1 MIGKTIAHYQV
12 VGKLGEGG
20 MGVVYKARDLH
31 LDRFLALKLLPPER
45 VADPERKRRF
55 VQEAKAASALN
66 HPNIVHIYELGE
78 FEGAQFIA
86 MEYVEGKTL
95 DQLIGRKGL
104 RLNDALKSAVQIA
117 DALSKAHSAGIIHRD
132 LKPGNVMVTESGL
145 VKVLDFGLAKLT
157 EPAETDTQI
166 ETETIRA
173 DEEKKRETKEGVIVG
188 TTAYMSPEQAEGK
201 SLDARS
207 DIFAFGSLLYEMVTG
222 RRAFQGDTRISTIA
236 AILKQEPRPPSE
248 VVDGLPREAERVIAR
263 CLRKDP
269 ARRFQ
274 DMDDLR
280 IALQELAEE
289 STSGVLAA
297 TTARQTR
304 ARRWVWISVVS
315 AVAVASIVMTGL
327 LLRLQH
333 EKQGA
338 PQLAYKQVTFVGN
351 VDCPA
356 VSSDGQFL
364 AYITGKRGSPE
375 GQKAIVHDLASGRT
389 LEVFRG
395 NLLLC
400 VEWAPDDANLLV
412 NLGGRLAIVSRLG
425 GTSRMVPGGIQA
437 SWSPDGSQI
446 VSVYTGEKELYFTDS
461 TTGAT
466 RTIALKGNFA
476 FMKQVDWSPVGDW
489 LLFVTLGED
498 NRASLWIAKPDGSAQ
513 QKLLEEKAQSL
524 EGFSARWGPHGDV
537 IYYLK
542 GDATQELWKIRLSPG
557 SGKVRAPPVRL
568 IAGLQSTS
576 AYGPTFRIFRDRK
589 RMVYLRNSR
598 HSDLWLA
605 ATQNN
610 GGIQTR
616 QLTVGTSFY
625 RDPSFSPDGSRIA
638 FSRNDG
644 STSNIF
650 VLPLNGGSPQQITFF
665 KSQNESPVWSP
676 DGTSIAF
683 GSNEGG
689 SAKVWQ
695 VPASGGTPRSFSQT
709 NLSRNTYK
717 LSWAPGR
724 NILYQRPGNRNFYI
738 LDPTTGMETPL
749 VQNDKVGFM
758 FNPVYSPNGGEIAA
772 QWNRRPSRGVYVI
785 PLGGSITNEQRSR
798 QLSVGSQHAIG
809 WSSDGKQIYAVE
821 NEKGTIVAIPAEKGD
836 PRTIV
841 TLPLSA
847 NRTLDYNGVAITSDG
862 RRIAYVVSE
871 SQSDVWMIENFDP
884 EAQ

>member
-20 MGVVYKARDLH
+20 MGVVYKARDLP

-95 DQLIGRKGL
+95 DQLIGRRGL
-104 RLNDALKSAVQIA
+104 RLNDALKSSVQIA
-117 DALSKAHSAGIIHRD
+117 DALSRAHSAGIIHRD

-157 EPAETDTQI
+157 EPTETDALA

-173 DEEKKRETKEGVIVG
+173 DEEKKRQTKEGVIVG

-236 AILKQEPRPPSE
+236 AILKQEPKPPSE
-248 VVDGLPREAERVIAR
+248 VVDGLPGEAERVIAR

-289 STSGVLAA
+289 STSGALAA
-297 TTARQTR
+297 TTARQPR
-304 ARRWVWISVVS
+304 VRRWGWISVVS
-315 AVAVASIVMTGL
+315 GAAVTSIVMTGL

-364 AYITGKRGSPE
+364 AYITGKLGGPE
-375 GQKAIVHDLASGRT
+375 GQKAIVHDLATGRT
-389 LEVFRG
+389 LEVFHG
-395 NLLLC
+395 NNLFC
-400 VEWAPDDANLLV
+400 VEWAPGGANLLV
-412 NLGGRLAIVSRLG
+412 NTRGGIVIVPRLG
-425 GTSRMVPGGIQA
+425 GTSRMVPGYYQA

-446 VSVYTGEKELYFTDS
+446 VSVDQGMKQLVFTNS
-461 TTGAT
+461 TTGAI

-476 FMKQVDWSPVGDW
+476 FMSQVDWSPVGDW
-489 LLFVTLGED
+489 LLFVTREQD
-498 NRASLWIAKPDGSAQ
+498 NRLSLWIAKPDGSAQ
-513 QKLLEEKAQSL
+513 QRLLEEGAQS
-524 EGFSARWGPHGDV
+524 FSARWGPHGDV

-542 GDATQELWKIRLSPG
+542 GDATQELWKIRLSPR
-557 SGKVRAPPVRL
+557 SGNVRASPVRL
-568 IAGLQSTS
+568 IGGLQSS
-576 AYGPTFRIFRDRK
+576 SEYGPTFRVFRDGK
-589 RMVYLRNSR
+589 RMVYLRNFK

-605 ATQNN
+605 TTQNN
-610 GGIQTR
+610 GYPKTNRSGIET
-616 QLTVGTSFY
+616 QLS
-625 RDPSFSPDGSRIA
+625 DGSRIA

-644 STSNIF
+644 NTSNIF
-650 VLPLNGGSPQQITFF
+650 VLPLDGGSPQQITFF
-665 KSQNESPVWSP
+665 KSQNRSPVWSP
-676 DGTSIAF
+676 DGVSIAF

-695 VPASGGTPRSFSQT
+695 VPAGRIQTRQLTAGTSLYTHPSFSP
-709 NLSRNTYK
+709 SE
-717 LSWAPGR
+717 
-724 NILYQRPGNRNFYI
+724 
-738 LDPTTGMETPL
+738 TT
-749 VQNDKVGFM
+749 
-758 FNPVYSPNGGEIAA
+758 
-772 QWNRRPSRGVYVI
+772 
-785 PLGGSITNEQRSR
+785 
-798 QLSVGSQHAIG
+798 
-809 WSSDGKQIYAVE
+809 
-821 NEKGTIVAIPAEKGD
+821 
-836 PRTIV
+836 
-841 TLPLSA
+841 
-847 NRTLDYNGVAITSDG
+847 
-862 RRIAYVVSE
+862 
-871 SQSDVWMIENFDP
+871 
-884 EAQ
+884 